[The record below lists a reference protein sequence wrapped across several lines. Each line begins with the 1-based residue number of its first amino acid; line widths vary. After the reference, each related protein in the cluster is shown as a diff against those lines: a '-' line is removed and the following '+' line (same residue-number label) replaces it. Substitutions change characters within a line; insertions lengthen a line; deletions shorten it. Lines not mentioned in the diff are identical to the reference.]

1 MYTINFEIPLHQP
14 HVLVPVANPF
24 AQYFYWNLSIMATF
38 LWWPVRTVQGWL
50 PVLLFFSL
58 SHQNTYWFFKPSFLN
73 SQNSMDSELMIAL
86 ACNQSGWG
94 INPGS
99 WCYLR
104 IKFVVGSQSN
114 LRRLGWAC
122 SQPSGAACRGDSHL
136 QSYHGYLPAFLE
148 LYKVPR
154 ELSRLQ
160 LPSWPLLMMS

>member
-24 AQYFYWNLSIMATF
+24 SQVLLLKPLHNGNLSMMASKICPRLAACLITF
-38 LWWPVRTVQGWL
+38 LTLTRIL
-50 PVLLFFSL
+50 I
-58 SHQNTYWFFKPSFLN
+58 FFKPSFLT
-73 SQNSMDSELMIAL
+73 SQNSMDSELMTAL

-99 WCYLR
+99 WCYLW
-104 IKFVVGSQSN
+104 IKFVVGSQSS

-136 QSYHGYLPAFLE
+136 QSCHGYLPAFLE
-148 LYKVPR
+148 LNKVPR
-154 ELSRLQ
+154 QLSRLQ